1 MIKWEKLQFSKSSA
15 RTAAKKLVINEL
27 SFQERM
33 QSVQIL
39 ANFRS
44 AHGYPMQSMIG
55 HIRDKALSIDK
66 KAIVVRRLKRIPS
79 IISKLR
85 RIPTMQVSTMGDI
98 GGIRVIVKS
107 MEQAIRLAEILAN
120 SKTRNKLLR
129 KNDYIAAPKES
140 GYRSIHLTYSYQ
152 GAKKDYRDL
161 RVELQIR
168 SMVQHSWA
176 TAVEVVGTF
185 SRQNLKASSGDAQWL
200 DFFKTASK
208 AFTYLEARQ
217 ATPFMLKHEL
227 KKAIDLLNVY
237 EVLGSYVIAT
247 KESDKKDG
255 FYLLQLDI
263 LSKAISAQYIK
274 PSFLLEGYEEYRRI
288 EQEIAES
295 TTQDVV
301 LVSASSLND
310 LKKAYPNYFADT
322 LLFIGN
328 LEKAL
333 NSSTIKPC
341 H

>member
-129 KNDYIAAPKES
+129 KNDYIASPKES

-176 TAVEVVGTF
+176 TAVEVIDTF
-185 SRQNLKASSGDAQWL
+185 TQQNLKAGYGDAQWL

-208 AFTYLEARQ
+208 AFAHLETDQ
-217 ATPFMLKHEL
+217 VIPIDLKHEL
-227 KKAIDLLNVY
+227 KEAIDQLNIHELLS
-237 EVLGSYVIAT
+237 SYVIAT
-247 KESDKKDG
+247 KKSDRKDG
-255 FYLLQLDI
+255 YYLLQLDI
-263 LSKAISAQYIK
+263 LSKAIYAQYFN
-274 PSFLLEGYEEYRRI
+274 PSLILKCSEEYNRI

-295 TTQDVV
+295 TTQYVV

-310 LKKAYPNYFADT
+310 LKKAFPNYFADT
-322 LLFIGN
+322 ELFIGN

-333 NSSTIKPC
+333 NS
-341 H
+341 